1 MSRAP
6 RFRVEALAVS
16 LAVHL
21 LVFAW
26 PLRIPDDGARDMG
39 SEGLTVSVGLAGQ
52 FVASVPTRREEPVA
66 PEPKTEPKT
75 DPKHEAKHEPK
86 TESKH
91 KPVAKTRQLAK
102 PMLTPTIIAE
112 PIARPV
118 ATANPAPVD
127 EPASSTRPESSSEP
141 EQVTTSSATPAAGS
155 SKPLESPAIAA
166 TGVGE
171 RIETGG
177 DPAARSGYLAQI
189 KARIARE
196 KRYPRAARRD
206 GATGVVTVAFTISRS
221 GALLAPRIVAT
232 SGDERLDQAALD
244 MLARASPFPPLP
256 SAMGVRELALSLPVE
271 FALNNKPS

>member
-1 MSRAP
+1 MSLAL
-6 RFRVEALAVS
+6 RFRVEAVAAS

-26 PLRIPDDGARDMG
+26 PPRVPDDGARDMG

-52 FVASVPTRREEPVA
+52 FVASVPTRGVERVA
-66 PEPKTEPKT
+66 PEPNPEPNPDSK
-75 DPKHEAKHEPK
+75 PASKPA
-86 TESKH
+86 SKH
-91 KPVAKTRQLAK
+91 KPVAKTRPLAK
-102 PMLTPTIIAE
+102 PTSTATPTIIAQ
-112 PIARPV
+112 PITRPV
-118 ATANPAPVD
+118 STVNPVPID
-127 EPASSTRPESSSEP
+127 EPAPGTRSESSSEP
-141 EQVTTSSATPAAGS
+141 EQGTTSSATPAADPS
-155 SKPLESPAIAA
+155 NPLASPAIVA
-166 TGVGE
+166 TGLGE

-196 KRYPRAARRD
+196 KRYPGAARRD

-221 GALLAPRIVAT
+221 GALIAPRIVTT

-256 SAMGVRELALSLPVE
+256 STMGARELALSLPVE
-271 FALNNKPS
+271 FALNKKPS